1 MDFIRTSSL
10 VVSLVMLSGAL
21 GAQATPLL
29 FSVTPSAGPS
39 KSAAAYGYYELGYGE
54 RTFEPVA
61 GDRLEQAIGVRATIG
76 SSLALLARTGVSTVG
91 SDMRVSPRAEVLY
104 SRSVGSSVRLY
115 SRA

>member
-39 KSAAAYGYYELGYGE
+39 KSAAA
-54 RTFEPVA
+54 
-61 GDRLEQAIGVRATIG
+61 
-76 SSLALLARTGVSTVG
+76 
-91 SDMRVSPRAEVLY
+91 
-104 SRSVGSSVRLY
+104 
-115 SRA
+115 